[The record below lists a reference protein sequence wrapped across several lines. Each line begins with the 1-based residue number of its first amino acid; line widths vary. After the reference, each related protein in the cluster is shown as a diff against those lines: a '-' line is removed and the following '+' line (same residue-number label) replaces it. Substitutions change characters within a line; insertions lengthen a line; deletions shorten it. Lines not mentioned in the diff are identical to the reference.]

1 MVTTDYKDIVVE
13 VSGQIGIIKACFYPP
28 QQPLVD
34 ALTDSLVQSPRV
46 PECVR
51 RPTIARDDKCV
62 S

>member
-13 VSGQIGIIKACFYPP
+13 VSGQIGIIKACFYP

-34 ALTDSLVQSPRV
+34 ALTDSYSSIAQS
-46 PECVR
+46 
-51 RPTIARDDKCV
+51 